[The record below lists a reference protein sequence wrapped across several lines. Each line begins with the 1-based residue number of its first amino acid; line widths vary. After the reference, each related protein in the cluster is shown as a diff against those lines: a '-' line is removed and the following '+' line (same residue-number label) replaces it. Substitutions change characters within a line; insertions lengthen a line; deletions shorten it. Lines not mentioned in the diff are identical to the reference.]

1 MKLFHFFAHV
11 FTIFAFLTLG
21 SLMLIVSTHI
31 LSFDDAMTQVSA
43 IYDDSWRSFQTA
55 IVGLV
60 FVAVGLTFT
69 RILIK
74 SRRQEEALIYQSEIG
89 PIVVSVSAIED
100 VTRKVLKN
108 FHLIKEWKVKTLIQG
123 QNVEIKLRLV
133 LWSGARIQALLTEVQ
148 DVVRQRV
155 RKLLGSEN
163 RLEIL
168 CDVQRI
174 EDHEAGMQEALREQV
189 ASI

>member
-1 MKLFHFFAHV
+1 MKAFHFFAHI
-11 FTIFAFLTLG
+11 FAIFAFLTLG
-21 SLMLIVSTHI
+21 SLLLIVSTHI
-31 LSFDDAMTQVSA
+31 LAFDDAIAQVSA
-43 IYDDSWRSFQTA
+43 IYDDSFRSFQTA
-55 IVGLV
+55 IVGFV

-155 RKLLGSEN
+155 RKILGSEN

-174 EDHEAGMQEALREQV
+174 EDHEAGLQDVLREQV
-189 ASI
+189 ASL

>member
-1 MKLFHFFAHV
+1 MKAFHFFAHV
-11 FTIFAFLTLG
+11 FAIFAFLTLG
-21 SLMLIVSTHI
+21 SLLLIVSTHI
-31 LSFDDAMTQVSA
+31 LSYDDAVFQLNA
-43 IYDDSWRSFQTA
+43 IYDDPLRSFQTA
-55 IVGLV
+55 MVGLV
-60 FVAVGLTFT
+60 FVVIGLTFT

-100 VTRKVLKN
+100 VTRKVLKS

-123 QNVEIKLRLV
+123 SNVEIKLRLV

-148 DVVRQRV
+148 DMVRQRV

-174 EDHEAGMQEALREQV
+174 EEHEAGLQETLREQV
-189 ASI
+189 ASL